1 MINVSFVLQKK
12 GRRDDTI
19 AMSVVSQHETFI
31 KYRDGDRKGYYEF
44 TLDHAD
50 TYQYVTD
57 LLTTLVRDVDPFDYI
72 QVMPCTGPSV
82 LYPICDLDNDTLR
95 DAILSQVHT
104 ALCGEVVYNRYE

>member
-19 AMSVVSQHETFI
+19 IMSVVNQHETFI

-44 TLDHAD
+44 TLDNAD
-50 TYQYVTD
+50 TYQYVVE

-72 QVMPCTGPSV
+72 QVLPCTGPSV
-82 LYPICDLDNDTLR
+82 LYHIWELEDTNLR
-95 DAILSQVHT
+95 DAILGQVHT
-104 ALCGEVVYNRYE
+104 ALCGGVVYNQYA

>member
-19 AMSVVSQHETFI
+19 SMSVVNHHETFI
-31 KYRDGDRKGYYEF
+31 KYRDGDRKGHYEF

-50 TYQYVTD
+50 AYQYVVE
-57 LLTTLVRDVDPFDYI
+57 LLTTLARDADPFDYI

-82 LYPICDLDNDTLR
+82 LYHIWELENETLR
-95 DAILSQVHT
+95 DTILGQVHT
-104 ALCGEVVYNRYE
+104 SLCGEVTYNHYD